1 MKQKNYQT
9 HYQTLQTQ
17 LTTLDS
23 TYNKISL
30 FRLLIFISGI
40 ILMIIFKNLIGLIF
54 LLAGFI
60 TFCVLINKH
69 NQIEKS
75 IKKLKAESIVT
86 EKMLN
91 RFDSTY
97 KTFPDTGTQYQT
109 PDFHPGTD
117 LDIFGK
123 SSLYQLICR
132 AYTKEGKEKFVSVL
146 KNGFKRPEEIKKEQ
160 EAVKEI
166 ISNETFS
173 KEFETGLALMTA
185 FKKSDD
191 ITAAEL
197 SSLSLPK
204 TPFVLKALSYIL
216 PVVSFAS
223 VILLIADIKPVIFAA
238 VAVTGFALSFTLSC
252 LADALSS
259 QTMSALEKVR
269 KCADSYYE
277 TALLFSKTDFSSEK
291 LLEIKKSFE
300 STDFLNAVLK
310 LRKISAKAEYRSNGI
325 AFFLFNLCF
334 MWDVHCLSAF
344 EKWFEKNGKNIS
356 VWTESIA
363 ETETLLSLSTIGELF
378 ENTVFPEITDDKKP
392 SFGFKNLRHPLIS
405 EEKAIGNSAD
415 FSASSVIVTGSNM
428 SGKTTFIRSIGTALI
443 LAFAGAPVTADEFK
457 TSVMKVNT
465 SIRTSDS
472 VADGI
477 STFYAELLR
486 IKEMV
491 DCADKKESAVY
502 FIDEIFKG
510 TNSKD
515 RIVCAKET
523 IGRLTGEDSIVFVT
537 THDFELCSAD
547 FSGVTPINL
556 HFCEHYENDEIRFD
570 YKLKEGMCKT
580 TNAKELLKMVG
591 ISKEITK

>member
-1 MKQKNYQT
+1 MKIKKYQT
-9 HYQTLQTQ
+9 HYETLKTQ
-17 LTTLDS
+17 LSTLD
-23 TYNKISL
+23 TAYNKISL
-30 FRLLIFISGI
+30 FRLVTFLSGI
-40 ILMIIFKNLIGLIF
+40 ILMVIFRNITGLIF

-60 TFCVLINKH
+60 TFCALINKH

-75 IKKLKAESIVT
+75 IKKLKSETLVT
-86 EKMLN
+86 EKMLS
-91 RFDSTY
+91 RFDGSY
-97 KTFPDTGTQYQT
+97 KSFADDGSEYLSS
-109 PDFHPGTD
+109 DFHPGND

-123 SSLYQLICR
+123 SSVYQLICR

-146 KNGFKRPEEIKKEQ
+146 KNGFNTPDEIKTEQ

-166 ISNETFS
+166 ISNDTFS
-173 KEFETGLALMTA
+173 KEFETGLAMMTSN
-185 FKKSDD
+185 KNKDE
-191 ITAAEL
+191 ITASEL

-204 TPFVLKALSYIL
+204 TPFVLKALSFLL
-216 PVVSFAS
+216 PIISFAS
-223 VILLIADIKPVIFAA
+223 CILLIIDIKPVLSATIAII
-238 VAVTGFALSFTLSC
+238 GFAFSFTLSC
-252 LADALSS
+252 LADAFSS
-259 QTMSALEKVR
+259 QTMSTLEKVR

-277 TALLFSKTDFSSEK
+277 TALLFSKTDFSSKK
-291 LLEIKKSFE
+291 LSEIKKSFE
-300 STDFLNAVLK
+300 DTDFLNSVDK

-344 EKWFEKNGKNIS
+344 EKWFEKSGKNIS
-356 VWTESIA
+356 VWTDSIA
-363 ETETLLSLSTIGELF
+363 ETETLLSLATIGEIF

-392 SFGFKNLRHPLIS
+392 SFSFKNLRHPLIN
-405 EEKAIGNSAD
+405 EEKAIGNSKD

-428 SGKTTFIRSIGTALI
+428 SGKTTFIRSMGTALI
-443 LAFAGAPVTADEFK
+443 LAFAGAPVTADEFE
-457 TSVMKVNT
+457 TSIMKINT

-472 VADGI
+472 VSDGI

-515 RIVCAKET
+515 RIICAKET

-547 FSGVTPINL
+547 FSGVTPVNL
-556 HFCEHYENDEIRFD
+556 HFCEHYENDEIKFD

>member
-1 MKQKNYQT
+1 MKQKKYQT
-9 HYQTLQTQ
+9 HYQTLKTQ
-17 LTTLDS
+17 LSSLDAS
-23 TYNKISL
+23 YNKISL
-30 FRLLIFISGI
+30 FRLLTFISGI
-40 ILMIIFKNLIGLIF
+40 ILMIILKNLIGLIF

-69 NQIEKS
+69 NKIEKE

-91 RFDSTY
+91 RFDGTY
-97 KTFPDTGTQYQT
+97 KTFSDDGSEYLSS
-109 PDFHPGTD
+109 DFHSGND

-146 KNGFKRPEEIKKEQ
+146 KNGFKTSEEIKTEQ

-166 ISNETFS
+166 LSNDTFS
-173 KEFETGLALMTA
+173 NEFETGLAMMTSLKNRDELTA
-185 FKKSDD
+185 SD
-191 ITAAEL
+191 L
-197 SSLSLPK
+197 SSLSLQK
-204 TPFVLKALSYIL
+204 IPFILKALSFLL
-216 PVVSFAS
+216 PVISFAS
-223 VILLIADIKPVIFAA
+223 VIMLIADIKPVIFAT
-238 VAVTGFALSFTLSC
+238 VSIIGFALSFTLSC
-252 LADALSS
+252 LSDAISS
-259 QTMSALEKVR
+259 QTMNTLEKVR
-269 KCADSYYE
+269 RCADSYYE
-277 TALLFSKTDFSSEK
+277 TAVLFSKTDFSSKK
-291 LLEIKKSFE
+291 LSEIKKSFE
-300 STDFLNAVLK
+300 NTDFLNSVSK
-310 LRKISAKAEYRSNGI
+310 LGKIASKAEYRSNGI

-334 MWDVHCLSAF
+334 MWDVHCISAF
-344 EKWFEKNGKNIS
+344 EKWYEKNGKNIS

-363 ETETLLSLSTIGELF
+363 ETETLLSLSTIGEIF
-378 ENTVFPEITDDKKP
+378 ENTVFPEITDDKNP

-405 EEKAIGNSAD
+405 EEKAVGNSAD
-415 FSASSVIVTGSNM
+415 FCASSVIVTGSNM
-428 SGKTTFIRSIGTALI
+428 SGKTTFIRSIGTAMI
-443 LAFAGAPVTADEFK
+443 LAFAGAPVTADEF
-457 TSVMKVNT
+457 TASVMKVNT

-491 DCADKKESAVY
+491 DCADKKEDAVY

-515 RIVCAKET
+515 RIICAKET
-523 IGRLTGEDSIVFVT
+523 ISRLTGEKSIVFVT

-556 HFCEHYENDEIRFD
+556 HFCEHYENDEIKFD
-570 YKLKEGMCKT
+570 YKLREGMCKT
-580 TNAKELLKMVG
+580 TNARELLKMVG
-591 ISKEITK
+591 ISNKK